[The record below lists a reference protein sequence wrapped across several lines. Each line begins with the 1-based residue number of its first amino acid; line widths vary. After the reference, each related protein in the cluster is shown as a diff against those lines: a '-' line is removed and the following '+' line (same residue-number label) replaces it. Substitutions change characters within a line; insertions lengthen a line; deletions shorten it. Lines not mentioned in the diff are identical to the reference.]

1 MDKQLKRMLIT
12 VGFGVI
18 LFVGLSNLDH
28 VIDFIYQTGKTIKP
42 VIIAGIL
49 AFVLNVPLTKF
60 SEFLEK
66 IYSRFKKKPSDKAIQ
81 VQAFLLLLIVIAAII
96 ALVCVI
102 LIPEI
107 ATSAKSAKEAL
118 EIHLPVWI
126 SKLNT
131 LGINTDWLSYALN
144 AIRNIDI
151 AGILRTSVSGFTNTL
166 IDTVTSTA
174 GAVVNTVISIIIAF
188 YLLMSRKTLTR
199 QSKKLLKAYANDS
212 VSDRAIS
219 ICSLAKE
226 TYSNFFCGQC
236 LEAIILGVLMFLAF
250 VIFRLPYAGL
260 VAVLTSVLSFIP
272 YIGSFLACALGAVLT
287 LMTSPIQA
295 LISIVVYQV
304 VQFLENQFIYPRVVG
319 RSVGLPALWTIIAVI
334 VGGNLLGVLGM
345 IFFIP
350 FAAVIYKL
358 LSSHINKKLL
368 NKVTTKEKSTSD

>member
-18 LFVGLSNLDH
+18 LFVGLNNLDH
-28 VIDFIYQTGKTIKP
+28 IIAFIYKIGQMVKP
-42 VIIAGIL
+42 VIIAGIV

-60 SEFLEK
+60 SEFIEK
-66 IYSRFKKKPSDKAIQ
+66 LYSKCKKKPSENAIQ
-81 VQAFLLLLIVIAAII
+81 IQALLLLLIVIAAII

-107 ATSAKSAKEAL
+107 ASSARSAKAAL
-118 EIHLPVWI
+118 ETHMPEWI
-126 SKLNT
+126 SKLNN
-131 LGINTDWLSYALN
+131 LGINTEWLSYSLN
-144 AIRNIDI
+144 AIKNIDI
-151 AGILRTSVSGFTNTL
+151 AGILKTSVSGFTNTL

-174 GAVVNTVISIIIAF
+174 GVVFNAVISIIIAF
-188 YLLMSRKTLTR
+188 YLLMSRKTLSR
-199 QSKKLLKAYANDS
+199 QSKKLLTAYADES
-212 VSDRAIS
+212 LSDRIIN
-219 ICSLAKE
+219 ICNLAKE

-236 LEAIILGVLMFLAF
+236 LEAVILGILMFLAF
-250 VIFRLPYAGL
+250 SIFRLPYAGL

-272 YIGSFLACALGAVLT
+272 YIGSFLACALGAILT
-287 LMTSPIQA
+287 LMTSPFQA
-295 LISIVVYQV
+295 LISIIVYQV

-350 FAAVIYKL
+350 LAAVIYRL
-358 LSSHINKKLL
+358 LSTHINKKLL
-368 NKVTTKEKSTSD
+368 SKEKAEENIE

>member
-1 MDKQLKRMLIT
+1 MDKQLKNMLIT

-18 LFVGLSNLDH
+18 LFVGLNNLNH
-28 VIDFIYQTGKTIKP
+28 IFDFIYRTSQMVKP
-42 VIIAGIL
+42 VIIAGIV

-66 IYSRFKKKPSDKAIQ
+66 IYSKFKKKPSDSAIQ
-81 VQAFLLLLIVIAAII
+81 IQALLLLLIVIAAII
-96 ALVCVI
+96 TLICVI

-107 ATSAKSAKEAL
+107 ASSAKSAKSAL
-118 EIHLPVWI
+118 ETHLPIWI
-126 SKLNT
+126 SKLNN

-144 AIRNIDI
+144 AIKNIDI
-151 AGILRTSVSGFTNTL
+151 AGILKTGVSGFTNTL

-174 GAVVNTVISIIIAF
+174 GIVFNTIISIIIAF
-188 YLLMSRKTLTR
+188 YLLMSRKTLSR
-199 QSKKLLKAYANDS
+199 QSKKLLNAYANDS
-212 VSDRAIS
+212 ISDRIVN
-219 ICSLAKE
+219 ICVLARE

-236 LEAIILGVLMFLAF
+236 LEAIILGLLMFLAF
-250 VIFRLPYAGL
+250 SIFRLPYAGL
-260 VAVLTSVLSFIP
+260 VAVLTSVFSFIP

-295 LISIVVYQV
+295 LISIIVYQV

-334 VGGNLLGVLGM
+334 VGGNLLGVVGM

-350 FAAVIYKL
+350 LAALIYKL
-358 LSSHINKKLL
+358 LSQHINKKL
-368 NKVTTKEKSTSD
+368 NKKCENKIPKNIE